1 MSGSSLPAIQER
13 ANRSCSLV
21 RSLARY
27 APHSIVCSVTLTPT
41 ALRLDWITVDIATGD
56 CMPEPDS
63 GTHSV
68 VENPL
73 GYPASAS
80 SFRARSG
87 SYGYGL
93 SAESAPQV
101 FGRTG

>member
-1 MSGSSLPAIQER
+1 M
-13 ANRSCSLV
+13 
-21 RSLARY
+21 
-27 APHSIVCSVTLTPT
+27 
-41 ALRLDWITVDIATGD
+41 TVDIATGD

-101 FGRTG
+101 FGRTGPRESVPVPLSTSRTIASLLTA